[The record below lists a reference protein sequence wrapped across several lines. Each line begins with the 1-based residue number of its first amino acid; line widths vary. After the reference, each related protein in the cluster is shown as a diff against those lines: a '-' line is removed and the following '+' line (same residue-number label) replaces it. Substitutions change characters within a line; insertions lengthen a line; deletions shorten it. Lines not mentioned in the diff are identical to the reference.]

1 MLVKLIVTKGRTQ
14 NRTIELRSAET
25 IVGRQSGCGLRIPA
39 SDVSR
44 RHCRLVIQDGL
55 LTVEDLQSVNGTFL
69 NGVAVTSR
77 RLARPGDELQIGPLT
92 FVIDYPL
99 HEAPRD
105 KIFNKPA
112 PPAQEGE
119 ALGEFELVEE
129 EAEALDDVEVLDEV
143 EEVAEAAVAADDG
156 DTVQIN
162 PDDEPVVLEVD
173 EEDARPTRP
182 TRPPAPGQRGPYA
195 DLDE

>member
-1 MLVKLIVTKGRTQ
+1 MLVKLIVTRGPTR
-14 NRTIELRSAET
+14 NRVIELRSAET

-44 RHCRLVIQDGL
+44 RHCRLLFQDGL

-77 RLARPGDELQIGPLT
+77 HLVRPGDELQIGPLT
-92 FVIDYPL
+92 FSIDYPL
-99 HEAPRD
+99 DAAPRD

-112 PPAQEGE
+112 AAPADEDV
-119 ALGEFELVEE
+119 GEFELVDDE
-129 EAEALDDVEVLDEV
+129 EALDDVEVLDEADD
-143 EEVAEAAVAADDG
+143 VAEAIVAEEDE

-173 EEDARPTRP
+173 DEESRPTRP
-182 TRPPAPGQRGPYA
+182 TRPRAPGQRRPFA